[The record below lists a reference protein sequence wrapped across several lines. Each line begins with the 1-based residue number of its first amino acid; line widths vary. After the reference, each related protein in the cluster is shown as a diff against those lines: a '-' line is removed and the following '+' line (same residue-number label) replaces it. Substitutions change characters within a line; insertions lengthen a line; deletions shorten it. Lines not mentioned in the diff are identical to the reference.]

1 MKDKNIKYNLD
12 EELKRENIT
21 VSEELIQRTLHAIES
36 GEPSNLQKY
45 QIKKQKENSNKE
57 VYEQENQIKESQV
70 ERNSSKEIQK
80 KRKIQKKNQ
89 VKEENQA
96 KKESQVK
103 EENQVK
109 EERNTQEKI
118 KFRNENKIKEEINFK
133 EKKEDKEKTSF
144 QENDNIQEEFR
155 VKVKSNWKRLR
166 KVSIMVA
173 GVSIIL
179 VGTYVI
185 RIVEEGSKANKINT
199 IYTADTSMDA
209 IPQQANENVEEY
221 SMGNAIPEEKELL
234 GGTLKSSEDD
244 TNTSGSEE
252 EYGSKK
258 IEFNIEEN
266 ERSDYSTESAM
277 EENNTNEQEEDKSEK
292 PSESMLNSI
301 EGSKEKDTTQPE
313 SESKI
318 IEHSQK
324 LNESLWIEL
333 GLTIQDI
340 KAIKVVDKENEI
352 INKKDE
358 EIENQEN
365 QLENIEKIYQELNQ
379 YQLKEKIE
387 IEEMEYEKQ
396 QEMEQEIYVYTTQDE
411 TEGIKIKIRKNYLI
425 IEMIAKEEQK
435 SRNVFLYERKE

>member
-45 QIKKQKENSNKE
+45 QIRKQKENSNKE
-57 VYEQENQIKESQV
+57 VYEQDNQIKESQV

-103 EENQVK
+103 EE
-109 EERNTQEKI
+109 RNAQEKI

-199 IYTADTSMDA
+199 ICTADTSMDA

-221 SMGNAIPEEKELL
+221 SMGNATSEEKELL
-234 GGTLKSSEDD
+234 GGTLKSSEYD

-252 EYGSKK
+252 EYSSKK
-258 IEFNIEEN
+258 IEEN

-292 PSESMLNSI
+292 RSESMLNSI
-301 EGSKEKDTTQPE
+301 EGSKEKDTIQPE
-313 SESKI
+313 SESQV

-340 KAIKVVDKENEI
+340 KAIKVVDKENEV
-352 INKKDE
+352 INEKDE
-358 EIENQEN
+358 EIENQEK
-365 QLENIEKIYQELNQ
+365 QLKNIEKIYQELNQ

-425 IEMIAKEEQK
+425 IETIAKEEQK